1 MVSLAST
8 DWIGKSPGRNYIDN
22 SPSQKYS
29 FRQILCIPFESFE
42 NNTDC
47 SSAVLETM
55 LSILELAPFSLIT
68 VEGIHMDKISGKFR
82 QSEQA
87 IKALAA
93 EDPVLRAILTLST
106 VNQAL
111 DDTPCRDDGDDEGMM
126 LLLSKGRSIQNGN
139 ERTFECSR
147 LSLATL
153 LSLPVTNVTSM
164 LYALQERGVIQ
175 YSLSDSAIYL
185 TINSPS
191 ERNDAGIFSVID
203 DVDCNEKYFKWICRQ
218 SQLLFEVV
226 EQLDSAASRRIENM
240 WKVGRTM
247 ASFTAADYSCSAANQ
262 QLTTHDGTAS
272 LQFQLQTFL
281 ASMMEDDGYKSAVA
295 DDGAYL
301 ANMISH
307 YNSTSNPFKII
318 AEEPNKGSSAEESSI
333 TECKQRQK
341 YLESLLLS
349 IAAIRQDP
357 MILYAVQTIL
367 NSLGQ
372 PFLSFSTQLSPQSPS
387 EAYNSDKP
395 LKSKNL
401 HDGLVSLYVARV
413 LHGLP
418 SKLISTA
425 AWRGSFLADCWGKC
439 KDVRFDDLLRYI
451 RHVVSSLQS

>member
-1 MVSLAST
+1 MAALAST
-8 DWIGKSPGRNYIDN
+8 DRIGKSPGRNYINN
-22 SPSQKYS
+22 SLSQKYS

-42 NNTDC
+42 KNTDC

-106 VNQAL
+106 ANQAL
-111 DDTPCRDDGDDEGMM
+111 DDTPCRDDGDDEV
-126 LLLSKGRSIQNGN
+126 LLPKGRSIQNGN

-153 LSLPVTNVTSM
+153 LSLPVTNVTSS

-185 TINSPS
+185 TINPPS

-203 DVDCNEKYFKWICRQ
+203 DVDDNEKYLKWICRQ

-240 WKVGRTM
+240 WKVGCTM
-247 ASFTAADYSCSAANQ
+247 ASFTAADYNCSAANQ
-262 QLTTHDGTAS
+262 QLTTHDGRAG

-318 AEEPNKGSSAEESSI
+318 TEETNEGSSAEESSI
-333 TECKQRQK
+333 TERKQRQK

-372 PFLSFSTQLSPQSPS
+372 PFLSFSTQLSSSSRS
-387 EAYNSDKP
+387 EAYNSDEP

-401 HDGLVSLYVARV
+401 HDGLISLYVARV

-418 SKLISTA
+418 SKLISA
-425 AWRGSFLADCWGKC
+425 PAWRGSFLADCWGKC
-439 KDVRFDDLLRYI
+439 KDVRFEDLLRYI
-451 RHVVSSLQS
+451 RHVVTSLLS